1 MSNYTSKN
9 IRILKDTNTIIF
21 NKISNLSK
29 KYPWIAEEAIK
40 RLVEAS
46 YLASLDLEQVVDR
59 YLNFNKNI
67 KITEEFIEI
76 YKELADQRRYI

>member
-9 IRILKDTNTIIF
+9 IKILKDTNTIIF

-29 KYPWIAEEAIK
+29 KYPWIAIK

-59 YLNFNKNI
+59 YLNLNKDI